1 MLQTLTLKNFRQHE
15 DRTFQF
21 TEGLNVI
28 RGANEAGKTTILE
41 AMNYAMFG
49 AVALRDPVDEVVTY
63 GRSRTTLAVE
73 LQLLFNNVSY
83 NISRTA
89 NGAEISVS
97 DSRTIT
103 GQSATR
109 NFMEHLLGADWAV
122 ISNLQFADQYSIRG
136 ILASGP
142 TAAGGLVEKLAN
154 LDAIDG
160 LINRVQSSL
169 PYGSTGILE
178 DRIQRNTRACE
189 QSPEQPSKQELDNI
203 SAKISEVAAKIDL
216 SDRARIADQN
226 VAKGVAAIEA
236 KKRSEADLARFEA
249 RVLQL
254 QALYDRPIPNCAITQ
269 ADIDKAIAHNA
280 GLDEH
285 LRREKAYRVKG
296 QTAEHKFGMNVSTF
310 IEHCIAA
317 SKQHRANIAAVTELE
332 KKVAVLEALFIT
344 EKTCGLCGKDLT
356 AVPEVVEKNSK
367 TRERIREARSDLAMR
382 EKSRDEW
389 AEYLMKLE
397 QAKAIQDHN
406 IRVFNLDYW
415 EIVDE
420 NVIPHTFRWKGEL
433 PGPFAAVNVKPLQQ
447 ELDNYKR
454 LITERE
460 TYRAER
466 AKLVKPE
473 VPDVQWAEELLAK
486 HEVWQTAH
494 NDLLKQMQ
502 GLKAASMELQ
512 HEYDS
517 KLQIYFFQCDQL
529 EKAKAQLAEDQ
540 ETLKQMYRNN
550 GLLQRLRSARPQ
562 VASQLW
568 SLVLGTVSQYFSS
581 IRDTNSIV
589 TRDAEGFKVD
599 GRSVRGGGLS
609 GSALDALG
617 LAIRLSLS
625 KVFLP
630 NVPWMCL
637 DESFSAADANREL
650 AGLGTLASCGF
661 EQVILVTHSSMPETI
676 ADNLITI

>member
-49 AVALRDPVDEVVTY
+49 AVALRDSIDEVVTY

-83 NISRTA
+83 TISRTA
-89 NGAEISVS
+89 SGAEISVS

-109 NFMEHLLGADWAV
+109 NFMEHLLGAEWSI

-216 SDRARIADQN
+216 SDRARINDQD

-254 QALYDRPIPNCAITQ
+254 QALCDRPIPNCTITQ

-285 LRREKAYRVKG
+285 LRREKAFKAKLSPCE
-296 QTAEHKFGMNVSTF
+296 QKFNMNATAFSEHR
-310 IEHCIAA
+310 IAVV
-317 SKQHRANIAAVTELE
+317 KQHQTNVEKVAELE
-332 KKVAVLEALFIT
+332 KEVAVLEALVIT

-356 AVPEVVEKNSK
+356 NVPEVVDKNNKTQEKLISVRSELESSK
-367 TRERIREARSDLAMR
+367 RNRGEWYNYLISVEEAVGA
-382 EKSRDEW
+382 
-389 AEYLMKLE
+389 
-397 QAKAIQDHN
+397 QDRN
-406 IRVFNLDYW
+406 IRAFNLDYW

-420 NVIPHTFRWKGEL
+420 NVIPHSYRWKGEP
-433 PGPFAAVNVKPLQQ
+433 PGPFATVNIKPLQQ

-466 AKLVKPE
+466 AKLIKPE
-473 VPDVQWAEELLAK
+473 VPDVRWAEELLAK
-486 HEVWQTAH
+486 HEAWQTAH

-502 GLKAASMELQ
+502 GLKAASVELQ

-517 KLQIYFFQCDQL
+517 KMQIYFFQCDQL
-529 EKAKAQLAEDQ
+529 EKAKAQLVEDQ

-550 GLLQRLRSARPQ
+550 GLLQRLRGARPQ

-581 IRDTNSIV
+581 IRDTNSVV